1 MQTVRTIAQ
10 LRQCMADW
18 RAEGLRVGLVPTM
31 GGLHQG
37 HISLVRE
44 AAVQADRVVA
54 TLFVNPTQFAAH
66 EDLDSYPR
74 DESADA
80 QQFKDAGAAL
90 LFAPPPDVMYP
101 PGHRTRVM
109 VEQLGSILEG
119 EHRPQFFVGVA
130 TIVTKLLIQA
140 MPDVAV
146 FGEKD
151 YQQLCVIKAL
161 TRDLDIPVEIVGAPT
176 VRETDG
182 LAMSSRNGY
191 LSAVQ
196 RACAPALYAN
206 LCRVADATLA
216 GGDVQ
221 QTCTEAADRLRAA
234 GFDDI
239 DYITLC
245 DAETLAPIERLD
257 ASAPARALA
266 AAWLG
271 KTRLID
277 NLAVTPG

>member
-10 LRQCMADW
+10 LRECISGW

-37 HISLVRE
+37 HISLVHE
-44 AAVQADRVVA
+44 AVARTDRVVA
-54 TLFVNPTQFAAH
+54 TLFVNPTQFAPH

-90 LFAPPPDVMYP
+90 LFAPPPEVMYP
-101 PGHRTRVM
+101 PGHNTRVI

-151 YQQLCVIKAL
+151 YQQLCVIQAL

-176 VRETDG
+176 VREADG
-182 LAMSSRNGY
+182 LAMSSRNVY
-191 LSAVQ
+191 LSAAQ
-196 RACAPALYAN
+196 RACAPALYEN
-206 LCRVADATLA
+206 LSRVADVALA
-216 GGDVQ
+216 GNDIQ
-221 QTCTEAADRLRAA
+221 QACTEAADRLRAA

-245 DAETLAPIERLD
+245 DAETLTPIERLD
-257 ASAPARALA
+257 APARVLA
-266 AAWLG
+266 AVWLG